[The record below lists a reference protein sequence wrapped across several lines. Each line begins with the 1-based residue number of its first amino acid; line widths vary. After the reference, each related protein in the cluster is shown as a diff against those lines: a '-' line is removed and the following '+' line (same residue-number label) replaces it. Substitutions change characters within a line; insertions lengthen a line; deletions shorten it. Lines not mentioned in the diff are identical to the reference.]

1 MKTDREYSR
10 TPPIMI
16 SLSRREC
23 SAMRG
28 IAILGIVLH
37 NYCHW
42 LGMAVKEN
50 EYTFSQANVS
60 SLVHAMSN
68 PTWNLP
74 IHLLSFF
81 GHYGVPI
88 FLFLSAYGLTM
99 KYEVGGADDRVWPF
113 IKSHFVKLFSM
124 MIVGFA
130 AFIMVDR
137 MIDRPHHYHLIDV
150 VAQLGLFNNLLQ
162 NPDRV
167 IWPGP
172 YWFFGLMLQLY
183 IVYRLFLYKR
193 HWGVTVGLMLVC
205 MLLQVLCSPTG
216 DMLNRLRYNFIGG
229 MLPFGLGLLYGRLS
243 ALKPEKFIKWKI
255 KRHAAKIMTETF
267 AAIFLLILIY
277 RWSLDYQSWYWV
289 PAAVCFFCVLLVKIS
304 PAEITDLLAWV
315 GGISSAMFVC
325 HPITRKIF
333 IGISRHG
340 DIYTGLLMYVIAT
353 FVLSMGFSFILQKRR
368 N

>member
-1 MKTDREYSR
+1 M
-10 TPPIMI
+10 M

-23 SAMRG
+23 TAMRG

-42 LGMAVKEN
+42 LSMAVKEN

-60 SLVHAMSN
+60 SLVHAVGN

-99 KYEVGGADDRVWPF
+99 KYEIGGAEDRVWTF
-113 IKSHFVKLFSM
+113 IKTHFAKLFSM

-137 MIDRPHHYHLIDV
+137 MIDAPHHYHFIDV
-150 VAQLGLFNNLLQ
+150 AAQLGLFNNLLP
-162 NPDRV
+162 NPDHV

-172 YWFFGLMLQLY
+172 YWFFGLMMQLY

-193 HWGVTVGLMLVC
+193 HWGVTVVFMLAC
-205 MLLQVLCSPTG
+205 FLLQAFCSPVG
-216 DMLNRLRYNFIGG
+216 DTLNRLRYNFIGG

-243 ALKPEKFIKWKI
+243 VLKPEKALFGKPEKALFG
-255 KRHAAKIMTETF
+255 KSEK
-267 AAIFLLILIY
+267 
-277 RWSLDYQSWYWV
+277 
-289 PAAVCFFCVLLVKIS
+289 PLVKIS
-304 PAEITDLLAWV
+304 MAFLTGTFLLIIIYKWSLSYQLWFWVPAVICLFCVLIVKIAPAGINNLLVWT
-315 GGISSAMFVC
+315 GTISSAMFVC

-353 FVLSMGFSFILQKRR
+353 LVLSMGFSFILQKRR
-368 N
+368 G